1 MKLNHFRI
9 WSINFEDTL
18 LFRCCAASKCFKIK
32 ESLKIHYK
40 NQDLYALNFISTLI
54 FNPKACLVL
63 IFHRI
68 TKKVIYFDTLTMER
82 LIMVEKM
89 VIFITL
95 GWIYALSPENPSSN
109 PPVSFMRLGLFEN
122 IPLYIFSVI
131 FLH

>member
-1 MKLNHFRI
+1 
-9 WSINFEDTL
+9 
-18 LFRCCAASKCFKIK
+18 
-32 ESLKIHYK
+32 
-40 NQDLYALNFISTLI
+40 
-54 FNPKACLVL
+54 
-63 IFHRI
+63 
-68 TKKVIYFDTLTMER
+68 
-82 LIMVEKM
+82 MVEKM